1 MLTNLRKMFYR
12 ARGYYNGRL
21 NGDPF
26 RLDPYHSKFW
36 RKATAGD
43 WEPETFAVLDKYLSP
58 DRDYIDIGAWA
69 GATVLYAARRARHV
83 WCFEPDPVAY
93 RYLIWNLELNGITNV
108 TAFGA
113 ALWGETGVM
122 RMASLGGEPGD
133 SMTSVLGNTSDGTN
147 VLSMAWETFER
158 AQDLSNV
165 SLVKMDVEGAEF
177 ALVPHLRDWLQLQR
191 PAFYLS
197 THAPF
202 VEQDGGPEAM
212 QNLGHELEFYGSC
225 RLDGVD
231 QPIPQAFE
239 SDRGLNYFPSFLF
252 T

>member
-1 MLTNLRKMFYR
+1 MLTKLRKMFYR

-43 WEPETFAVLDKYLSP
+43 WEPETFAVLDKFLSP

-108 TAFGA
+108 SAFGA

-133 SMTSVLGNTSDGTN
+133 SMTSVLGDTSKGTEA
-147 VLSMAWETFER
+147 LSLSWEVFEK
-158 AQDLSNV
+158 AVDLSDV

-177 ALVPHLRDWLQLQR
+177 ALVPHLRPWLQQQR

-202 VEQDGGPEAM
+202 VEQDGGAVALQELAK
-212 QNLGHELEFYGSC
+212 NLEFYGGCS
-225 RLDGVD
+225 LDGVE
-231 QPIPQAFE
+231 QPVQQAFS
-239 SDRGLNYFPSFLF
+239 SDRARTQFPSFLF